1 MDKNI
6 ESQIPFG
13 NYKSSSDKINVSRLD
28 VKAIVKGKKENLSSE
43 NNKIADYLISSKSM
57 TEIFGEDFNINML
70 CKNGSVTFENNTG
83 SALFFD
89 PALFVIEI
97 SVKGNVVDNDELYSH
112 LEYKNAENEIRTV
125 YSAQDKNGKHLFE
138 ISGLILNYYLQNE
151 ELFFELQNLI
161 NFNTGT
167 FYLSNVQ
174 EEREKFLGYIK
185 EKDEGIANYL
195 ENNLKEKPQRKFK
208 V

>member
-13 NYKSSSDKINVSRLD
+13 NYKPSSDKISVSRLD

-43 NNKIADYLISSKSM
+43 NNKIADYLIASKSM
-57 TEIFGEDFNINML
+57 DEIFGKDFDINL
-70 CKNGSVTFENNTG
+70 VRKDGGVSFENQAGNL
-83 SALFFD
+83 LFLDPVLFD
-89 PALFVIEI
+89 IDICVN
-97 SVKGNVVDNDELYSH
+97 GNVVDNNELYSH
-112 LEYKNAENEIRTV
+112 LEYKNAENEIRAV
-125 YSAQDKNGKHLFE
+125 YSAQDKNGKSLFE

-167 FYLSNVQ
+167 FYLSNDK
-174 EEREKFLGYIK
+174 EEREKFLEYIK

-195 ENNLKEKPQRKFK
+195 ENNLKEKPQRRLK

>member
-13 NYKSSSDKINVSRLD
+13 NYKPSSDKISVSRLD

-43 NNKIADYLISSKSM
+43 NNKIADYLIASKSM
-57 TEIFGEDFNINML
+57 DEIFGKDFDINVVR
-70 CKNGSVTFENNTG
+70 KDGGVSFENQAGNL
-83 SALFFD
+83 LFLDPVLFD
-89 PALFVIEI
+89 IDICVN
-97 SVKGNVVDNDELYSH
+97 GNVVDNNKLYSH
-112 LEYKNAENEIRTV
+112 LEYKNAENEIRAV
-125 YSAQDKNGKHLFE
+125 YSAQDKNGKSLFE

-167 FYLSNVQ
+167 FYLSNDK
-174 EEREKFLGYIK
+174 EEREKFLEYIK

-195 ENNLKEKPQRKFK
+195 ENNLKEKPQRRLK

>member
-13 NYKSSSDKINVSRLD
+13 NYKPSSDKISVSRLD

-43 NNKIADYLISSKSM
+43 NNKIADYLIASKSM
-57 TEIFGEDFNINML
+57 DEIFGKDFDINVVR
-70 CKNGSVTFENNTG
+70 KDGGVSFENQAGNL
-83 SALFFD
+83 LFLDPVLFD
-89 PALFVIEI
+89 IDICVN
-97 SVKGNVVDNDELYSH
+97 GNVVDNDELYSH
-112 LEYKNAENEIRTV
+112 LEYKNAENEIRAV
-125 YSAQDKNGKHLFE
+125 YSAQDKNGKSLFE

-151 ELFFELQNLI
+151 ELFFEQQNLI

-167 FYLSNVQ
+167 FYLSNDK
-174 EEREKFLGYIK
+174 EEREKFLEYIK

-195 ENNLKEKPQRKFK
+195 ENNLKEKPQRRLK

>member
-13 NYKSSSDKINVSRLD
+13 NYKPSSDKISVSRLD
-28 VKAIVKGKKENLSSE
+28 IKAIVKGKKANLSSE
-43 NNKIADYLISSKSM
+43 NNKIADYLIASKSM
-57 TEIFGEDFNINML
+57 DEIFGKDFDINVVR
-70 CKNGSVTFENNTG
+70 KDGGVSFENQAGNL
-83 SALFFD
+83 LFLDPVLFD
-89 PALFVIEI
+89 IDICVN
-97 SVKGNVVDNDELYSH
+97 GNVVDNNELYSH
-112 LEYKNAENEIRTV
+112 LEYKNAENEIRAV
-125 YSAQDKNGKHLFE
+125 YSAQDKNGKSLFE

-167 FYLSNVQ
+167 FYLSNDK
-174 EEREKFLGYIK
+174 EEREKFLEYIK

-195 ENNLKEKPQRKFK
+195 ENNLKEKPQRRLK

>member
-13 NYKSSSDKINVSRLD
+13 NYKPSSDKISVSRLD

-43 NNKIADYLISSKSM
+43 NNKIADYLIASKSM
-57 TEIFGEDFNINML
+57 DEIFGKDFDINVVR
-70 CKNGSVTFENNTG
+70 KDGGVSFENQAGNL
-83 SALFFD
+83 LFLDPVLFD
-89 PALFVIEI
+89 IDICVN
-97 SVKGNVVDNDELYSH
+97 GNVVDNNELYSH
-112 LEYKNAENEIRTV
+112 LEYKNAENEIRAV
-125 YSAQDKNGKHLFE
+125 YSAQDKNGKSLFE

-167 FYLSNVQ
+167 FYLSNDK
-174 EEREKFLGYIK
+174 EEREKFLEYIK

-195 ENNLKEKPQRKFK
+195 ENNLKEKPQRRLK

>member
-125 YSAQDKNGKHLFE
+125 YSAQDKNGKSLFE

-167 FYLSNVQ
+167 FYLSNDK
-174 EEREKFLGYIK
+174 EEREKFLEYIK

-195 ENNLKEKPQRKFK
+195 ENNLKEKPQRKLK

>member
-13 NYKSSSDKINVSRLD
+13 NYKPSSDKISVSRLD

-43 NNKIADYLISSKSM
+43 NNKIADYLIASKSM
-57 TEIFGEDFNINML
+57 DEIFGKDFDINVVR
-70 CKNGSVTFENNTG
+70 KDGGVSFENQAGNL
-83 SALFFD
+83 LFLDPVLFD
-89 PALFVIEI
+89 IDICVN
-97 SVKGNVVDNDELYSH
+97 GNVVDNDELYSH
-112 LEYKNAENEIRTV
+112 LEYKNAENEIRAV
-125 YSAQDKNGKHLFE
+125 YSAQDKNGKSLFE

-167 FYLSNVQ
+167 FYLSNDK
-174 EEREKFLGYIK
+174 EEREKFLEYIK

-195 ENNLKEKPQRKFK
+195 ENNLKEKPQRRLK